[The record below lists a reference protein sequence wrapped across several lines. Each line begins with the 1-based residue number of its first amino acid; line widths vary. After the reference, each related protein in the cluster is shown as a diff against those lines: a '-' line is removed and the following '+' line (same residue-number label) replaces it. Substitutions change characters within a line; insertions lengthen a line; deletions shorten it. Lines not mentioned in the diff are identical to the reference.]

1 LQAALRTGTTV
12 RVEDDTFTRRDG
24 RLLAVSYSAA
34 PITIDNE
41 IQGIAV
47 VFADVSARRAGE
59 QRNKQELERAH
70 LDRPDPRCAGRGP
83 PDALRAADHRR
94 TEPGGGRA

>member
-1 LQAALRTGTTV
+1 MTKDELASRSIHDTVHYQHEDHSPYAAADCPLQAALRTGTTV

-59 QRNKQELERAH
+59 QRNKQEL
-70 LDRPDPRCAGRGP
+70 
-83 PDALRAADHRR
+83 
-94 TEPGGGRA
+94 